1 MTPDLLLTPRQRG
14 LLVALLA
21 LAIVLRVATLGAY
34 ALLDPSESRYAEIAR
49 LMLDSGQW
57 LVPQHAEG
65 VPFWGKPPLSFW
77 LTAASMRVFGAN
89 EFAARLPSFL
99 LMAGCGVL
107 VWRMAR
113 TQAGAACALLATTV
127 FATTGLVFVAAG
139 AVLTDIALAF
149 GTTLLMAGFWA
160 AVRGPA
166 AGRRLGQALLF
177 TGAAVG
183 LLAKGPVA
191 LVLAALP
198 IGAWVAWEGAW
209 RDAWTRVPWLAGG
222 TLTLAV
228 AGPWYWAMEQATPG
242 FLYYFIVGEHWQRF
256 TQAGWTGD
264 RYGSGHAWTRG
275 SIWLF
280 WGLAALP
287 WSIVFLDWLV
297 RCTVA
302 PRARLRERTAD
313 PWWRYLAAWAVAPL
327 VLFTLS
333 RNILPA
339 YVLPGLPA
347 LALLLAFGPF
357 AAATPRKLDRAEL
370 RGLVAAVLLGVGFAL
385 LVIGAHERIG
395 REYSQRA
402 LVRSFEQAR
411 GQGRLVY
418 LGDVPASAS
427 FYTRGRVAHVRDA
440 PSLAAWLADARGDF
454 FAIRDGD
461 APQVTPALRARL
473 VPHGRFGAYTLYAEA
488 PLPR

>member
-1 MTPDLLLTPRQRG
+1 
-14 LLVALLA
+14 
-21 LAIVLRVATLGAY
+21 
-34 ALLDPSESRYAEIAR
+34 
-49 LMLDSGQW
+49 
-57 LVPQHAEG
+57 
-65 VPFWGKPPLSFW
+65 
-77 LTAASMRVFGAN
+77 
-89 EFAARLPSFL
+89 
-99 LMAGCGVL
+99 
-107 VWRMAR
+107 
-113 TQAGAACALLATTV
+113 
-127 FATTGLVFVAAG
+127 
-139 AVLTDIALAF
+139 
-149 GTTLLMAGFWA
+149 
-160 AVRGPA
+160 
-166 AGRRLGQALLF
+166 
-177 TGAAVG
+177 
-183 LLAKGPVA
+183 
-191 LVLAALP
+191 
-198 IGAWVAWEGAW
+198 
-209 RDAWTRVPWLAGG
+209 
-222 TLTLAV
+222 
-228 AGPWYWAMEQATPG
+228 
-242 FLYYFIVGEHWQRF
+242 
-256 TQAGWTGD
+256 
-264 RYGSGHAWTRG
+264 
-275 SIWLF
+275 
-280 WGLAALP
+280 
-287 WSIVFLDWLV
+287 V